1 MTSSRQEMRRS
12 APAGVDS
19 ATADRFRVV
28 AKNGTAA
35 VGFTPLMRD
44 RVDAVVAG
52 GDTLTLELRAS
63 GSIPYTQIRA
73 FN

>member
-1 MTSSRQEMRRS
+1 VD
-12 APAGVDS
+12 PATGE
-19 ATADRFRVV
+19 RFRVV
-28 AKNGTAA
+28 AKNGTAS

-52 GDTLTLELRAS
+52 GDTLTLELRTS
-63 GSIPYTQIRA
+63 GSVPYDQIRA